1 MASCGSD
8 FHGPG
13 ESYIDLGRLAPTPQ
27 GLDARL
33 GSLLIMARY
42 LSIHPEDPQP
52 RLLAQAAE
60 VLRDGGVSPCPTDS
74 CYALGCGLGDKDA
87 VERIRRIRGVDDRHH
102 LTLMCRDLSEIAQ
115 FARVDNAQYRLL
127 KATTPGSYTFI
138 LEGTKE
144 LPRRVLHPKRK
155 TIGLRVPDHKVAL
168 ALLEEL
174 GEPLLTST
182 LMLPGDEEP
191 LTEGWEIQDRLDDH
205 IDLILDGGYCG
216 TEPTTVD
223 RSDQLPPDTRAR
235 RARFA
240 RSVRSGVGT
249 AWIFHH

>member
-1 MASCGSD
+1 
-8 FHGPG
+8 
-13 ESYIDLGRLAPTPQ
+13 
-27 GLDARL
+27 
-33 GSLLIMARY
+33 MARY
-42 LSIHPEDPQP
+42 LSIHLEDPQP
-52 RLLAQAAE
+52 RMLVQAAE
-60 VLRDGGVSPCPTDS
+60 ILRGGGVVAIPTDS
-74 CYALGCGLGDKDA
+74 CYALGCCLGDKDA
-87 VERIRRIRGVDDRHH
+87 VERIRRIREVDDRHH

-168 ALLEEL
+168 ALLAEL

-182 LMLPGDEEP
+182 LMLPGDESP

-205 IDLILDGGYCG
+205 VELILDGGYCG
-216 TEPTTVD
+216 TEPTTVID
-223 RSDQLPPDTRAR
+223 LTNWPPELIRAGR
-235 RARFA
+235 GSLDPF
-240 RSVRSGVGT
+240 G
-249 AWIFHH
+249 FE